1 MPAAILT
8 LVALTSLA
16 TLALLPVEL
25 VPWFWAGVGGVIVF
39 VVYCVRGDLLTAIL
53 IWFVTLVCLH
63 EEFWRERI
71 PLFFAVTVPRLL
83 IVVLVLFWV
92 GMRLLGRLRT
102 VSAWPLSGLMGAML
116 IYFTLSAAISGFQ
129 THSPVTVHYRLIGG
143 YAFPLTIFF
152 LMLHAVRHDRHIR
165 RATIFFAGLSAYLT
179 FTGWCEHF
187 QVWSLVWPRFI
198 ADPTVGIHWG
208 RVRGPFVMSAA
219 MGLALIFCYFNNLI
233 LARQTY
239 GPYRWSLY
247 LLNALML
254 PVIFWTRT
262 RSVWLAMLLSGAVWV
277 AFARRRTS
285 RAVWIA
291 LLIGIAV
298 VVGVLNVENFLS
310 PDRTKGG
317 FTDIEPLYVRIGLAM
332 MTWRMFV
339 DSPLFGVG
347 FGHFRDHAPSQATDP
362 ASPFYAFASTAMEH
376 NNFLSI
382 LAETGLIGLLLYLAV
397 LWQLLRMSRTLF
409 ARLPAEAPGF
419 INRDL
424 LVLFWV
430 LMMAYLI
437 DSMLRETSDNPFA
450 NSLFFGLSGMIAA
463 INYRLGPEPLP
474 EGTGPLPL
482 TGPRSRGGGPTGKRG
497 GAVPLSYGG
506 FSEVDSSG
514 SDAPTVARLRS
525 RAQVRAAPRAGDTAA
540 TAAGARSD
548 MNVASSDRSVIRL
561 PERPA

>member
-1 MPAAILT
+1 MPLAILT

-25 VPWFWAGVGGVIVF
+25 VPWFWAGVGGVMVIVA
-39 VVYCVRGDLLTAIL
+39 YCVRGDLLTAIL

-71 PLFFAVTVPRLL
+71 PLFFAVTIPRLL
-83 IVVLVLFWV
+83 IVVLVVLWA
-92 GMRLLGRLRT
+92 GMRLLGRFRT
-102 VSAWPLSGLMGAML
+102 VTAWPLSGLMGTML
-116 IYFTLSAAISGFQ
+116 VYFTLSAAISGFE
-129 THSPVTVHYRLIGG
+129 TRSPITVHYRLIGG
-143 YAFPLTIFF
+143 YAFPLAIFV

-165 RATIFFAGLSAYLT
+165 RVTIFFAGLGAYLT

-187 QVWSLVWPRFI
+187 QLWSLVWPRFI
-198 ADPTVGIHWG
+198 GDPTVGIHWG

-247 LLNALML
+247 LLNALMM
-254 PVIFWTRT
+254 PVVFWTRT

-310 PDRTKGG
+310 SDRTKGG

-332 MTWRMFV
+332 MTWRMFI
-339 DSPLFGVG
+339 DSPLVGVG
-347 FGHFRDHAPSQATDP
+347 FGHFRDHAPTQATDP

-382 LAETGLIGLLLYLAV
+382 LAETGLIGLILYLAV

-424 LVLFWV
+424 LVLYWV

-463 INYRLGPEPLP
+463 ISFRLGPAPLLEGLEPP
-474 EGTGPLPL
+474 
-482 TGPRSRGGGPTGKRG
+482 PRFGSRTEAGGPASGSG
-497 GAVPLSYGG
+497 GPASSVEWGLGG
-506 FSEVDSSG
+506 F
-514 SDAPTVARLRS
+514 
-525 RAQVRAAPRAGDTAA
+525 
-540 TAAGARSD
+540 
-548 MNVASSDRSVIRL
+548 MASSDAVSADVPTHARTDMPASSRSRRASTADERVDADASVSLHGRPVIHL
-561 PERPA
+561 PERPQ